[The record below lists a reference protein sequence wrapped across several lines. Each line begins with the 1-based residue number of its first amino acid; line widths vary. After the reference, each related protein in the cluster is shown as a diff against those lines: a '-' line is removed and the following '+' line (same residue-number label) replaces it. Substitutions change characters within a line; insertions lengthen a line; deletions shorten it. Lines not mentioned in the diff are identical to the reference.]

1 MSTWIWLS
9 LRSLKQRRIIA
20 LLAAAS
26 IALSLFLV
34 LSIQHLQGH
43 IKAGFE
49 KTISGTDL
57 VVGAR
62 SGPLNLVLYS
72 VFGMGDPT
80 PLFSEKALHKLE
92 QIPEVD
98 WVVPILLGDNF
109 KDFRV
114 LGTTDSYFDKVKFG
128 QNRRLEFAEGGVF
141 NEPLEAVIGWDV
153 AQAEGLHLGSS
164 ITLSHGGGFQDHD
177 QHRFRVTGILK
188 PTGTPND
195 RSVITSLAS
204 IEIIHEGWE
213 DGAPPKKQI
222 DQQGDDHADEHH
234 HEEHEEHHADEEHH
248 HGDHDEH
255 HADEHHHGGH
265 DEHAHEEHDHPADSY
280 NAAFVGL
287 KSRPSVFK
295 VQRQI
300 NEFEGELLTAVLP
313 GATIFKLWTLVAS
326 VEDVLRLI
334 SWISVLV
341 AFIGLSV
348 LLLSLVNERRK
359 EMAILRAQGLGLNGL
374 FAMVMIEALILVIA
388 GVALGT
394 LLLAAVLQVTAPI
407 VQQQFGIWISGFT
420 FNADYFRFIAA
431 MLIIGALSA
440 MAPAYLQYKK
450 SIRDGIKVPG

>member
-1 MSTWIWLS
+1 
-9 LRSLKQRRIIA
+9 
-20 LLAAAS
+20 
-26 IALSLFLV
+26 
-34 LSIQHLQGH
+34 
-43 IKAGFE
+43 
-49 KTISGTDL
+49 
-57 VVGAR
+57 
-62 SGPLNLVLYS
+62 
-72 VFGMGDPT
+72 
-80 PLFSEKALHKLE
+80 
-92 QIPEVD
+92 
-98 WVVPILLGDNF
+98 
-109 KDFRV
+109 
-114 LGTTDSYFDKVKFG
+114 
-128 QNRRLEFAEGGVF
+128 
-141 NEPLEAVIGWDV
+141 
-153 AQAEGLHLGSS
+153 
-164 ITLSHGGGFQDHD
+164 
-177 QHRFRVTGILK
+177 
-188 PTGTPND
+188 
-195 RSVITSLAS
+195 
-204 IEIIHEGWE
+204 
-213 DGAPPKKQI
+213 
-222 DQQGDDHADEHH
+222 
-234 HEEHEEHHADEEHH
+234 
-248 HGDHDEH
+248 
-255 HADEHHHGGH
+255 
-265 DEHAHEEHDHPADSY
+265 
-280 NAAFVGL
+280 VGL

-394 LLLAAVLQVTAPI
+394 LLLAAVLQITAPI

-450 SIRDGIKVPG
+450 SI

>member
-1 MSTWIWLS
+1 
-9 LRSLKQRRIIA
+9 Q
-20 LLAAAS
+20 
-26 IALSLFLV
+26 V
-34 LSIQHLQGH
+34 
-43 IKAGFE
+43 
-49 KTISGTDL
+49 
-57 VVGAR
+57 
-62 SGPLNLVLYS
+62 
-72 VFGMGDPT
+72 
-80 PLFSEKALHKLE
+80 
-92 QIPEVD
+92 
-98 WVVPILLGDNF
+98 
-109 KDFRV
+109 
-114 LGTTDSYFDKVKFG
+114 
-128 QNRRLEFAEGGVF
+128 
-141 NEPLEAVIGWDV
+141 
-153 AQAEGLHLGSS
+153 
-164 ITLSHGGGFQDHD
+164 
-177 QHRFRVTGILK
+177 
-188 PTGTPND
+188 
-195 RSVITSLAS
+195 
-204 IEIIHEGWE
+204 
-213 DGAPPKKQI
+213 
-222 DQQGDDHADEHH
+222 DQQDDDHADEHH
-234 HEEHEEHHADEEHH
+234 HEDHDKHHAEDEHH

-394 LLLAAVLQVTAPI
+394 LLLAAVLQITAPI

>member
-34 LSIQHLQGH
+34 LGIQHLQGH

-141 NEPLEAVIGWDV
+141 NKSLEAVIGWDV

-213 DGAPPKKQI
+213 DGAPPKKQV
-222 DQQGDDHADEHH
+222 DQQDDN
-234 HEEHEEHHADEEHH
+234 
-248 HGDHDEH
+248 

-394 LLLAAVLQVTAPI
+394 LLLAAVLQITAPI